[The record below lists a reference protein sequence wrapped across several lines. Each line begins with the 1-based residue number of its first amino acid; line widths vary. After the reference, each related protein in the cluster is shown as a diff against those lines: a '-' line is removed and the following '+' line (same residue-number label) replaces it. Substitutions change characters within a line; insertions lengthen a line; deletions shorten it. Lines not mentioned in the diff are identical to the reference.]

1 MVSAGG
7 DPLWRPSADLHTMR
21 GGTMSATTSDT
32 TSGRPEAE
40 PDGEFTHRQIMKVM
54 SVLLVSLFVACISGT
69 VISTALPTIVGDLG
83 GQDQLAWVASAGLLT
98 TTASTPLWGKLS
110 DLYGRKRLFRFA
122 LILFAASS
130 ALAGLS
136 QTMGQLITARA
147 VQGIGVGGIT
157 ALTQAIMAD
166 VTTPRNRGRYSG
178 WIGSAFGVATV
189 AGPLIGGFLVGSEAL
204 GWRWTFYVGIPFA
217 VAALVMVERV
227 LKLPHVRRE
236 VHVDYLGAALITG
249 AVTSVLLALS
259 LGGQKWAWNSGTT
272 YTLAALALVLAL
284 AAAWQERRAEEPIL
298 PPHLFRSRTF
308 NLAGLGSFTVGFA
321 MFGAMIYLPQ
331 YLQVVRGMSPTR
343 SGLMT
348 LPMVLGMLGASIVS
362 GRLITRYGRWKAF
375 PLVGLPMIALGL
387 FLLSTLTLGT
397 PLAVAGLY
405 MLVLGMGL
413 GLSSQVLVLA
423 IQNDVDPAHIGI
435 ATSAASFFRSMG
447 GAVGV
452 GVLGAILSSK
462 LSSGIP
468 ELMVERHVAPP
479 AGGMDG
485 LLGSPSAIHALDAP
499 LQSAVVDGFTQG
511 LHTVFL
517 VAAPVTLAGLL
528 AVLAIRE
535 VALRGG
541 RTAKSGAGQGGGSG
555 PRDEAGSAGESE
567 PDGASDSVEVDLSG
581 SAREKIGSRG

>member
-1 MVSAGG
+1 
-7 DPLWRPSADLHTMR
+7 
-21 GGTMSATTSDT
+21 MSAIASDT
-32 TSGRPEAE
+32 ASGRSE
-40 PDGEFTHRQIMKVM
+40 PGADGEFTHRQIMKVM

-110 DLYGRKRLFRFA
+110 DLYGRKRLFRIA
-122 LILFAASS
+122 LILFAVSS

-136 QTMGQLITARA
+136 QSMGQLIAARA
-147 VQGIGVGGIT
+147 AQGVGVGGIT

-166 VTTPRNRGRYSG
+166 VTTPRTRGRYSG

-236 VHVDYLGAALITG
+236 AHVDYLGAALITG
-249 AVTSVLLALS
+249 AITSVLLALS

-272 YTLAALALVLAL
+272 YTLVALTVVLGLGAV
-284 AAAWQERRAEEPIL
+284 WQERRARQPIL

-308 NLAGLGSFTVGFA
+308 NLAGAGSFFVGFA

-331 YLQVVRGMSPTR
+331 YLQIVRGMSPTR

-362 GRLITRYGRWKAF
+362 GRMITRFGRWKAF

-387 FLLSTLTLGT
+387 FLLANLGVGT
-397 PLAVAGLY
+397 PLALAGLY
-405 MLVLGMGL
+405 MLVLGVGL

-423 IQNDVDPAHIGI
+423 IQNDVDPDDIGT
-435 ATSAASFFRSMG
+435 ATSSASFFRSMG

-452 GVLGAILSSK
+452 GVLGAILSSR

-468 ELMVERHVAPP
+468 DLMAERHVAPP
-479 AGGMDG
+479 PGTDVGH
-485 LLGSPSAIHALDAP
+485 LLGSPSAIHELDAP
-499 LQSAVVDGFTQG
+499 VRDVVLDGFTDG

-517 VAAPVTLAGLL
+517 TAAPVTLLGFL

-541 RTAKSGAGQGGGSG
+541 RNAEKVEDGGDGGSGGSEGSGGGSG
-555 PRDEAGSAGESE
+555 GSRGGGDSADAE
-567 PDGASDSVEVDLSG
+567 PDGASVPVVGDLAASVSERAG
-581 SAREKIGSRG
+581 ARG

>member
-1 MVSAGG
+1 
-7 DPLWRPSADLHTMR
+7 
-21 GGTMSATTSDT
+21 MSAIASDT
-32 TSGRPEAE
+32 ASGRSE
-40 PDGEFTHRQIMKVM
+40 PGADGEFTHRQIMKVM

-110 DLYGRKRLFRFA
+110 DLYGRKRLFRIA

-136 QTMGQLITARA
+136 QSMPQLIAARA
-147 VQGIGVGGIT
+147 AQGVGVGGIT

-166 VTTPRNRGRYSG
+166 VTTPRTRGRYSG

-236 VHVDYLGAALITG
+236 AHVDYLGAALITG
-249 AVTSVLLALS
+249 AITSVLLALS

-272 YTLAALALVLAL
+272 YTLATLTVVLGL
-284 AAAWQERRAEEPIL
+284 AAVWQERRARQPIL

-308 NLAGLGSFTVGFA
+308 RLAGTGSFFVGFA

-331 YLQVVRGMSPTR
+331 YLQIVRGMSPTR

-362 GRLITRYGRWKAF
+362 GRMITRFGRWKAF

-387 FLLSTLTLGT
+387 FLLGNLAVGT
-397 PLAVAGLY
+397 PLALAGLY
-405 MLVLGMGL
+405 MLVLGVGL

-423 IQNDVDPAHIGI
+423 IQNDVDPDDIGT
-435 ATSAASFFRSMG
+435 ATSSASFFRSMG

-452 GVLGAILSSK
+452 GVLGAILSSR

-468 ELMVERHVAPP
+468 ELMRERHVAPP
-479 AGGMDG
+479 PGTDVDH
-485 LLGSPSAIHALDAP
+485 LLGSPSAIHELDAP
-499 LQSAVVDGFTQG
+499 LRDTVVDGFTQG

-517 VAAPVTLAGLL
+517 TAAPVTLLGFI

-541 RTAKSGAGQGGGSG
+541 RNAKEAIGPDDGPAGGDGDRGGARGGARASRAGRGGERGGDAADAESDVPPGTTAA
-555 PRDEAGSAGESE
+555 EAGAPVSQRAG
-567 PDGASDSVEVDLSG
+567 V
-581 SAREKIGSRG
+581 RG

>member
-1 MVSAGG
+1 
-7 DPLWRPSADLHTMR
+7 
-21 GGTMSATTSDT
+21 MSATTRDAASD
-32 TSGRPEAE
+32 RPEAGT
-40 PDGEFTHRQIMKVM
+40 DGEFTHRQIMRVM

-110 DLYGRKRLFRFA
+110 DLYGRKRLFRIA
-122 LILFAASS
+122 LVLFAASS

-136 QTMGQLITARA
+136 QSMGQLITARA

-157 ALTQAIMAD
+157 AMTQAIMAD
-166 VTTPRNRGRYSG
+166 VTTPRTRGRYSG

-189 AGPLIGGFLVGSEAL
+189 AGPLIGGFLVGSDAL

-236 VHVDYLGAALITG
+236 AHVDYLGAALITG

-272 YTLAALALVLAL
+272 YTLAGLTVVLAL
-284 AAAWQERRAEEPIL
+284 GAVWQERRAVEPIL
-298 PPHLFRSRTF
+298 PPRLFRSRTF
-308 NLAGLGSFTVGFA
+308 NLAGAGSFFVGFA

-375 PLVGLPMIALGL
+375 PLAGLPLIALGT
-387 FLLSTLTLGT
+387 FLLSRLDAGT
-397 PLAVAGLY
+397 PLPLAGLD
-405 MLVLGMGL
+405 MFVLGVGL

-423 IQNDVDPAHIGI
+423 IQNEVDSGDIGI

-452 GVLGAILSSK
+452 AVLGAILSAR
-462 LSSGIP
+462 LDSGIP
-468 ELMVERHVAPP
+468 ALMRERHVAPP
-479 AGGMDG
+479 DG
-485 LLGSPSAIHALDAP
+485 VAVGDLLGSPSAIHALDAP
-499 LQSAVVDGFTQG
+499 LRGAVVDGFTQG
-511 LHTVFL
+511 LGTVFL
-517 VAAPVTLAGLL
+517 VATPVTLVGFL

-541 RTAKSGAGQGGGSG
+541 RSARGD
-555 PRDEAGSAGESE
+555 DEASDAGPDDRGTPTAAPTPGRPDASA
-567 PDGASDSVEVDLSG
+567 PDRTVAGPPMAEKAGA
-581 SAREKIGSRG
+581 RG

>member
-1 MVSAGG
+1 
-7 DPLWRPSADLHTMR
+7 
-21 GGTMSATTSDT
+21 MSAIVSDAA
-32 TSGRPEAE
+32 SGRPEAALG
-40 PDGEFTHRQIMKVM
+40 GEFTHRQIMKVM

-110 DLYGRKRLFRFA
+110 DLYGRKRLFRVA
-122 LILFAASS
+122 LILFAVSS

-136 QTMGQLITARA
+136 QSMGQLIAARA
-147 VQGIGVGGIT
+147 AQGVGVGGIT

-166 VTTPRNRGRYSG
+166 VTTPRTRGRYSG

-189 AGPLIGGFLVGSEAL
+189 AGPLIGGFLVGSDAL

-217 VAALVMVERV
+217 IAALVMVERV
-227 LKLPHVRRE
+227 LKLPFVRRE
-236 VHVDYLGAALITG
+236 AHVDYLGAALITG
-249 AVTSVLLALS
+249 AITSVLLALS

-272 YTLAALALVLAL
+272 YTLVTAAVVLG
-284 AAAWQERRAEEPIL
+284 AAAVWQERRARQPIL

-308 NLAGLGSFTVGFA
+308 NLAGAGSFFVGFA

-348 LPMVLGMLGASIVS
+348 LPMVIGMLSASITS
-362 GRLITRYGRWKAF
+362 GRLITRFGRWKAF

-387 FLLSTLTLGT
+387 FLLSGLDVGT
-397 PLAVAGLY
+397 PLVLAGLY
-405 MLVLGMGL
+405 MLVLGVGL

-423 IQNDVDPAHIGI
+423 IQNDVDASDIGI

-462 LSSGIP
+462 VGSAIP
-468 ELMVERHVAPP
+468 ALMRERHVAPP
-479 AGGMDG
+479 AGTDMGDLM
-485 LLGSPSAIHALDAP
+485 GSPSAIHALDAP
-499 LQSAVVDGFTQG
+499 LRSVVVDGFTEG

-517 VAAPVTLAGLL
+517 VAAPVTLVGFL

-541 RTAKSGAGQGGGSG
+541 RGEPADAEAGEGEAAD
-555 PRDEAGSAGESE
+555 DEA
-567 PDGASDSVEVDLSG
+567 VQVDLSA
-581 SAREKIGSRG
+581 SVRQKVATRH

>member
-1 MVSAGG
+1 
-7 DPLWRPSADLHTMR
+7 
-21 GGTMSATTSDT
+21 
-32 TSGRPEAE
+32 
-40 PDGEFTHRQIMKVM
+40 MKVM

>member
-1 MVSAGG
+1 
-7 DPLWRPSADLHTMR
+7 
-21 GGTMSATTSDT
+21 MSTIASDT
-32 TSGRPEAE
+32 ASGRSE
-40 PDGEFTHRQIMKVM
+40 PGADGEFTHRQIMKVM

-110 DLYGRKRLFRFA
+110 DLYGRKRLFRIA
-122 LILFAASS
+122 LILFAVSS

-136 QTMGQLITARA
+136 QSMGQLIAARA
-147 VQGIGVGGIT
+147 AQGIGVGGIT

-166 VTTPRNRGRYSG
+166 VTTPRTRGRYSG

-236 VHVDYLGAALITG
+236 AHVDYLGAALITG
-249 AVTSVLLALS
+249 AITSVLLALS

-272 YTLAALALVLAL
+272 YTLAALTVVLGL
-284 AAAWQERRAEEPIL
+284 GAAWQERRAKQPIL

-308 NLAGLGSFTVGFA
+308 RLAGTGSFFVGFA

-331 YLQVVRGMSPTR
+331 YLQIVRGMSPTR

-348 LPMVLGMLGASIVS
+348 LPMVIGMLGASILS

-375 PLVGLPMIALGL
+375 PLIGLPMISLGL
-387 FLLSTLTLGT
+387 FLLANLKVGT
-397 PLAVAGLY
+397 PLALAGVY
-405 MLVLGMGL
+405 MLVLGVGL

-423 IQNDVDPAHIGI
+423 IQNDVDPDDIGT
-435 ATSAASFFRSMG
+435 ATSSASFFRSMG

-452 GVLGAILSSK
+452 GVLGAILSSR

-468 ELMVERHVAPP
+468 ELMAERHVTPP
-479 AGGMDG
+479 PGTDMGH
-485 LLGSPSAIHALDAP
+485 LLGSPSAIHDLDAP
-499 LQSAVVDGFTQG
+499 LRGVVLDGFTDG

-517 VAAPVTLAGLL
+517 TAAPVTLLGFL

-541 RTAKSGAGQGGGSG
+541 RNAKEEVGADDGPRGGGDRG
-555 PRDEAGSAGESE
+555 GERGGERGGDAADAE
-567 PDGASDSVEVDLSG
+567 PDGSSDPAAADLAGPVSERAG
-581 SAREKIGSRG
+581 ARG